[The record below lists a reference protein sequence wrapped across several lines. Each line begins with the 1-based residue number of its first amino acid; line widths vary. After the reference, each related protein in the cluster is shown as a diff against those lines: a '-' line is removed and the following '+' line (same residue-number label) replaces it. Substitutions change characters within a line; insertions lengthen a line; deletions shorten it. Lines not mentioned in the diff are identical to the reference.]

1 VRLLARY
8 DHDER
13 FAATSPGHRREELP
27 DLVRQIDLLGGPGT
41 VIYSKLTSDTVEDAI
56 AEQTAYFAALGQD
69 FEWKAFSHD
78 RPADLVQ
85 RLAAHNF
92 DVDETEAVLVLEVES
107 APSAAPSHTVK
118 RIKHPDQLDEAAGVK
133 SQVYGGDADT
143 LFKHLA
149 AELTDD
155 PASLSVYLAYLD
167 GTPAACGWIR
177 FPRSSAFASLW
188 GGSTVPELRKR
199 GLYTSLLNA
208 RLEEARQRGFR
219 YLTVDAGDMSR
230 PILEK
235 RGFRLLTHA
244 TACNW
249 VRPRAAE

>member
-1 VRLLARY
+1 VSLLARY

-13 FAATSPGHRREELP
+13 FAATSPGRRREELP
-27 DLVRQIDLLGGPGT
+27 DLVRQIDLLGGAGT
-41 VIYSKLTSDTVEDAI
+41 VIYSRLTADNVEDAI
-56 AEQTAYFAALGQD
+56 TEQVEYFAALGQG

-78 RPADLVQ
+78 QPADLVQ
-85 RLAAHNF
+85 RLAARGF
-92 DVDETEAVLVLEVES
+92 EVEEKEAVLVLEVES
-107 APSAAPSHTVK
+107 APSSVPSHTVK
-118 RIKHPDQLDEAAGVK
+118 RIKHPEELDEAAGVK

-149 AELTDD
+149 AELTND

-167 GTPAACGWIR
+167 GAPAACGWIR
-177 FPRSSAFASLW
+177 FPARSAFASLW
-188 GGSTVPELRKR
+188 GGSTLPQQRKR

-208 RLEEARQRGFR
+208 RLEEARQRGYR
-219 YLTVDAGDMSR
+219 YLTVDARDMSR

-249 VRPRAAE
+249 ARPRPTY